1 MMHIFTTTPDRWLM
15 AGIRI
20 ALQEDGTEAQVY
32 SVASAGELL
41 CEEGNRLPPDSVL
54 LPVFPDNQPVVCVR
68 SLVFFEEW
76 MRSGYPEV
84 PCLLWGRTAL
94 ISGTEGRGAVP
105 VMPWRLSPACLRDW
119 IDQAVRCRDAR
130 VKDGGP
136 AGYRLR
142 LSARETAVL
151 RYTLAGCPVEQIT
164 AALGVKPKTVWGYR
178 RRAMNLLGIKR
189 LADLMLLPQGMF
201 SEKAA

>member
-76 MRSGYPEV
+76 IRSGYPEV

-119 IDQAVRCRDAR
+119 INQAVRCRDAR